1 MKLAGLLIPIVALA
15 AGLGIGAGGAI
26 LTKPE
31 PPAEPAPAEG
41 AEGGGS
47 EAAPAPPPP
56 PDEVTEFAPIG
67 NQFVVPV
74 LREGR
79 VRALVLVSI
88 TLEVAEGGSAQV
100 FSIEP
105 RLRDAFLQV
114 LFDHANAGGF
124 DDRFT
129 QADRMSLLRQALGEA
144 AGRMLGPI
152 LRDILIV
159 DIVRQEA

>member
-1 MKLAGLLIPIVALA
+1 MKLAGLLVPVVALA
-15 AGLGIGAGGAI
+15 VGLGIGAGGAI
-26 LTKPE
+26 LTKPDA
-31 PPAEPAPAEG
+31 PPEAAEG
-41 AEGGGS
+41 TDG
-47 EAAPAPPPP
+47 EARPAPPPP
-56 PDEVTEFAPIG
+56 PDEPTEFAPIG

-74 LREGR
+74 LRNGT
-79 VRALVLVSI
+79 VHAFVLVSV
-88 TLEVAEGGSAQV
+88 TLEVAEGASAQV
-100 FSIEP
+100 YAIEP

-129 QADRMSLLRQALGEA
+129 QADRMSLLRRALREA
-144 AGRMLGPI
+144 AGRMLGPD

>member
-1 MKLAGLLIPIVALA
+1 MKLLGLAVPVIALVAGLA
-15 AGLGIGAGGAI
+15 IGAGGAM

-31 PPAEPAPAEG
+31 DAEETADGAGERAAVPPLAPGEP
-41 AEGGGS
+41 
-47 EAAPAPPPP
+47 
-56 PDEVTEFAPIG
+56 TEFAPVG

-74 LREGR
+74 LRNGV
-79 VRALVLVSI
+79 VRALVLVSV
-88 TLEVAEGGSAQV
+88 TLEVAEGTTTQV
-100 FSIEP
+100 YAIEP

-129 QADRMSLLRQALGEA
+129 QADRMSLLRQALRET

-152 LRDILIV
+152 LRDVLIV